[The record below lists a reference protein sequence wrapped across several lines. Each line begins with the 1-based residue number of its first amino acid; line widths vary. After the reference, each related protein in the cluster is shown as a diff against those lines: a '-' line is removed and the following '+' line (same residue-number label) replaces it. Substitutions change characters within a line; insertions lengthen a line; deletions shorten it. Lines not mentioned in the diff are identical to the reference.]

1 MERYTCR
8 SPLKSSVQH
17 LIYIS
22 QKVEK
27 ISFQKKVLIGL
38 LKSKNQV
45 DARQDMSV
53 LLAFEISIKST
64 TLVKRHWFRTTSKLN
79 SLIKV
84 LRFLK
89 NHLYFEWSDLCVQSD
104 IYFVYFYCK
113 VFACRIYWGSS
124 LLFLRLSF
132 SKNKH
137 ERSNIRIMFTANHYW
152 QNILSSVLQRTL
164 LEWKRGKCACINQ
177 IVRKKC
183 TLWRSTNLKLI
194 ILCLVIHWWTLLLV
208 LHLWFWVKIWSHI
221 GRCSET
227 TKTSKDVPTND
238 SI

>member
-89 NHLYFEWSDLCVQSD
+89 NHLYFKWSDLCVQSD

-124 LLFLRLSF
+124 LFLRLSF

-152 QNILSSVLQRTL
+152 QNI
-164 LEWKRGKCACINQ
+164 
-177 IVRKKC
+177 
-183 TLWRSTNLKLI
+183 
-194 ILCLVIHWWTLLLV
+194 
-208 LHLWFWVKIWSHI
+208 
-221 GRCSET
+221 
-227 TKTSKDVPTND
+227 
-238 SI
+238 